1 MPQTATHGATR
12 ITPRAYLT
20 YCQSQLDAAILD
32 REELLNQLGLAHS
45 QCRHWGANTAE
56 AQAELEAEESAQL
69 LDEALGVR
77 RSGPLVEFDEDAI
90 DEAETFAQYVV
101 EDSAETL
108 AESLGYGRTGSLV
121 EFEGDVFD
129 EVAAL

>member
-1 MPQTATHGATR
+1 MPHQSVSQPGVR

-77 RSGPLVEFDEDAI
+77 RSGPLVEFEDDIGPDPITWA
-90 DEAETFAQYVV
+90 EAC
-101 EDSAETL
+101 
-108 AESLGYGRTGSLV
+108 
-121 EFEGDVFD
+121 EGDRV
-129 EVAAL
+129 EGMAL

>member
-69 LDEALGVR
+69 LAEALGVR
-77 RSGPLVEFDEDAI
+77 RSGPLVEFDDDIGPSPAPI
-90 DEAETFAQYVV
+90 TWAEAC
-101 EDSAETL
+101 
-108 AESLGYGRTGSLV
+108 
-121 EFEGDVFD
+121 EGDRV
-129 EVAAL
+129 EGMAL